1 MTYRFHDKGVEQF
14 RKKFGLQDD
23 REYLKSVEM
32 SYNTRIYF
40 GELADLPMGGITGGA
55 SGTYP
60 GGGTHNT
67 IRDTLAGQDNQEF
80 SGGPVGMP
88 IRDYR
93 SITSE
98 FGPRNYAPDPI
109 HTGMDFAADAGTP
122 VYAAM
127 DGVVLLKLTN
137 MRTFGHH
144 IVIDHGGGITT
155 MYAHLSSF
163 GAFQEGEK
171 VQRGQVIGYVGSTGL
186 STGPHLHFEYQINGS
201 AHNPRQILPM

>member
-1 MTYRFHDKGVEQF
+1 
-14 RKKFGLQDD
+14 
-23 REYLKSVEM
+23 
-32 SYNTRIYF
+32 
-40 GELADLPMGGITGGA
+40 
-55 SGTYP
+55 
-60 GGGTHNT
+60 
-67 IRDTLAGQDNQEF
+67 
-80 SGGPVGMP
+80 MP

-98 FGPRNYAPDPI
+98 FGPRNYAPDPL